1 MNSDGAQEN
10 PWHWHEYPI
19 GLVAEF
25 VHAVVRISLPFL
37 CGLGGTFVLVL
48 GVGIMADEGLLGD
61 PGVANAVD
69 ALLLIAL
76 PLLAAAGVAAWGG
89 YALAT
94 CLREVTT
101 SRAIV
106 RATRGGADRQQVPS
120 PEQIEAV
127 TREPGKQLVYFALG
141 TGGSLALFGVIGL
154 GIAFTRDDATE
165 PLVISA
171 VALAWAGLMVPL
183 AFYLPQRLAAAQ
195 ERRQKAIAAHWS
207 TEDEANAWKR
217 ARRAPS
223 RARSARNAFR
233 LADKVIYAA
242 TIVAVLG
249 FVVLQLSLGMRC
261 STVPGS
267 RPAQQC
273 DTTEYGSIVERIL
286 GWGFSS
292 FVAAMVVAILLAA
305 GGTLI
310 DWIQRRSEVN
320 DLRRRLADPM
330 SERPED
336 AVLAHHAGRSTHP
349 LTKMTVVLSAF
360 GLIVGAAAYIA
371 GMREESDLEI
381 FFLPHQDLELS
392 IVAGSAALLVF
403 ALIGTAVTNMTG
415 RGFRNELMRRW
426 PAAPTWSAG
435 EDGRVLRAK
444 TGPALHAAR
453 YKKVGKGKSSHNSA
467 PY

>member
-19 GLVAEF
+19 GLVGE
-25 VHAVVRISLPFL
+25 VVRAFVRTLLPFL

-69 ALLLIAL
+69 ALVLSAL
-76 PLLAAAGVAAWGG
+76 PLLAGAGVLAWGG
-89 YALAT
+89 YASAT

-106 RATRGGADRQQVPS
+106 RAARGGADRHHVPS
-120 PEQIEAV
+120 PEQVETV
-127 TREPGKQLVYFALG
+127 TREPGKQLIYFAWG
-141 TGGSLALFGVIGL
+141 TGGPLLLMGVIGV
-154 GIAFTRDDATE
+154 GIAFTRDDVTE
-165 PLVISA
+165 TLTITA
-171 VALAWAGLMVPL
+171 VALAWAALMVPL
-183 AFYLPQRLAAAQ
+183 AFYVPKLLTEAQ

-217 ARRAPS
+217 ARQARS
-223 RARSARNAFR
+223 RARAGADAFR
-233 LADKVIYAA
+233 LADKFIYAG
-242 TIVAVLG
+242 TIVAALG

-267 RPAQQC
+267 SPAQKC
-273 DTTEYGSIVERIL
+273 DTTQYGSFIERIL

-292 FVAAMVVAILLAA
+292 FVVAMAAAILLAA

-320 DLRRRLADPM
+320 DLRRRLADLM

-336 AVLAHHAGRSTHP
+336 AVLSHHAGRNTHP
-349 LTKMTVVLSAF
+349 VVKMTVVLSAF
-360 GLIVGAAAYIA
+360 GMIVGAAAYIA
-371 GMREESDLEI
+371 GTREESELEI
-381 FFLPHQDLELS
+381 FYSPNQDLELV
-392 IVAGSAALLVF
+392 IVAVSAALFVL
-403 ALIGTAVTNMTG
+403 ALIGTALTTMTG
-415 RGFRNELMRRW
+415 RRFRNELMRRW

-444 TGPALHAAR
+444 AGPALHAAR